1 MADGRAHT
9 FGGRARCGMDL
20 TEVIDESPYG
30 RSKQQLL
37 KKVGTFDADGAARI
51 ILAVNYVC

>member
-1 MADGRAHT
+1 
-9 FGGRARCGMDL
+9 MDL